1 MICPSTRSFFDP
13 NFNENGEPYGPE
25 RFKQIVKEQYLIS
38 KTINTSYLDLEKVT
52 PQERTLLLRY
62 IVEDNEKIMKKMSE
76 KKENK

>member
-13 NFNENGEPYGPE
+13 KFNENGEPYGPE

-62 IVEDNEKIMKKMSE
+62 IVEDNEKIMKKMS
-76 KKENK
+76 KNKENK